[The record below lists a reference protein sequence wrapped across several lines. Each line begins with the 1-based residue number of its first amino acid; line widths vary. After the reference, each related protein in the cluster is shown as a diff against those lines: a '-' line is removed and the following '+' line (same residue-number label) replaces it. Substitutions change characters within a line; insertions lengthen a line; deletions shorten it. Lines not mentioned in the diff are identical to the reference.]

1 MLFERIL
8 SILQFVVVV
17 VVFIIRFGCRVRW
30 AAEE

>member
-8 SILQFVVVV
+8 SILQFVVF
-17 VVFIIRFGCRVRW
+17 VVFIIWFGCRVRW

>member
-8 SILQFVVVV
+8 GILQFVVV
-17 VVFIIRFGCRVRW
+17 VVFIIRFGCRVGW